1 MLPAPI
7 FRHELKAASGR
18 YRLIP
23 IRATLALLLAAL
35 AIAIDMAIFD
45 QVDAESQ
52 IYNADELHTYALIVF
67 AVTVGFEVIFLSLLT
82 AANVGASIAEERE
95 KDTLSLLLS

>member
-52 IYNADELHTYALIVF
+52 IYNDEWVGRPCRAL
-67 AVTVGFEVIFLSLLT
+67 TGKSL
-82 AANVGASIAEERE
+82 VPWSEPRE
-95 KDTLSLLLS
+95 PTT